1 MIIRVIYKSYL
12 STSGSNDVRSL
23 PFSLYPLD
31 DSNSC
36 HLELG
41 LSRLQSVDDTR
52 AGVTKEVSLTRRAPV
67 VDTIKHIL

>member
-1 MIIRVIYKSYL
+1 MRIYFSHFYITSIRA
-12 STSGSNDVRSL
+12 GSVGSQ

-41 LSRLQSVDDTR
+41 LSRLQSVDDTP
-52 AGVTKEVSLTRRAPV
+52 AGVTKEVSLTRRVRV